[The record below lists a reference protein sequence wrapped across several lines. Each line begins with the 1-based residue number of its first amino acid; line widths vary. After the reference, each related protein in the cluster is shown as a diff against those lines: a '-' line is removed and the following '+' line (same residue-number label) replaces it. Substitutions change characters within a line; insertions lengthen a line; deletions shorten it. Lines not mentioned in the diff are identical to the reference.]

1 MDISGVNDKIKKELA
16 KERDSNLDYRT
27 YLKRLLKLCRDS
39 ISELS
44 DVSFRNDLP
53 YGTNR
58 NILNKEILNSTNAL
72 LRAYNSYSDGK
83 LSSAITTIRNRFL
96 TPDAIQTFELKH
108 EQNWYRARKTDNS
121 GSGLK
126 AKEMF
131 HIPFEK
137 RTDVVNY
144 RFSISGYPCLYIG
157 NSLLTCWEEMHCP
170 QLHGFV
176 VSKVAIKKENVM
188 RVLDLRIPEDS
199 KEEVSDTN
207 RRHRNL
213 MLLKTWP
220 LIIACSIKTITP
232 NSSFKFEYIHPQL
245 LMLAIKEQN
254 QDLYGVA
261 YTSSHVDSTM
271 TTDISLYT
279 NVAIPVRKAETKGYC
294 KYLSSL
300 FEITRGVSFM
310 EADLKNVFDLT
321 CTLKVDNLDGTIT
334 VETFRDGSAPYNITK
349 FGQLEQFLNSV
360 DLESI

>member
-16 KERDSNLDYRT
+16 KERDSDLDYRT

-176 VSKVAIKKENVM
+176 VSKVAIENVM